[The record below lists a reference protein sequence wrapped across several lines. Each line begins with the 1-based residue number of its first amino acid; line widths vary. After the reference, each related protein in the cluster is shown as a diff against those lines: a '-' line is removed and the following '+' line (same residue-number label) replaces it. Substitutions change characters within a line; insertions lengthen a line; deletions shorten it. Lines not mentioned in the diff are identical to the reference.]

1 MKKFIQKKKNV
12 IKEDVVNK
20 ASNLKKATIIRIND
34 TQAIQAE
41 PNVIKQIQKVLLKN
55 PDASLDNV
63 IKAIGGDTGENFK
76 IVEVERPSRVF
87 SKVTLVDAK
96 TLRISDTQV
105 IKGPSFLIK
114 KVYDYLKENPTKVS
128 NPQFL
133 IQKFDEPVDVNVS
146 TFIEK
151 NNDVSVF
158 ADVPDDDEDFE
169 KPSAASKETIPRL
182 MLIDESIKD
191 EDIIDTEYIDF
202 VNSINLRHKY
212 DALGLLLEATTFK
225 NVVDAARIKRE
236 YIAKEIDVDFPRET
250 VQPGFVN
257 YDKRKPAFS
266 TKFNPFED
274 TITVTYEGK
283 TSKRA
288 PAEKLQSR
296 LGSKKTSIT
305 ARLFNVDDLV
315 SFELRDYMRSD
326 VYDRIRKVEIV
337 QDVQEQEIKGVKT
350 EIPLSYK
357 QFFLREYNKLV
368 KENPEKLSEDAI
380 GMSKLKRF
388 NDLKE
393 IYVREQEPEFKDAK
407 TESTD
412 RLGVIKRGIRDKF
425 KTSQGFRTNKRFIM
439 DEMVNIVVS
448 EFKELYP
455 STYAML
461 PFIYGSA
468 NFSSFMKTLGTGNR
482 ITSFEVNFKKHLQ
495 KNLDKLISKD
505 DSERLIM
512 DYNGGNFQIYGL
524 DLPIRNELAIFISN
538 NLDANYEEFFVY
550 KKVLMITQEQAT
562 TIKQAYNDYKAT
574 RFPDWVEGEV
584 VEKADTIDV
593 YLQQATEFESLVY
606 ENLDEK
612 TIFEYI
618 YAMSKYLQIWNTDTK
633 TIGPYAV
640 SIKRRID
647 EGMNIKD
654 LYDMDEKLIYPDF
667 YLNEELDEK
676 GFKEFLEMS
685 RWITANEILNN
696 WSYAKTYKHANNVW
710 YSKPASTNFKPSKFI
725 VSTLCGKPQDVVY
738 VLEKGKV
745 VCKNT
750 SAVVENIESYTK
762 NNATD
767 IKEILQVPLS
777 NKKSDK
783 DDEEGN
789 ADDKKPVKKA
799 TVKKIVKKFSLSKME
814 ADVLQNYIEYMNDE
828 SRQPFLEKV
837 MVSDRSYLDQFLD
850 MSMENVGNE
859 IFDEEIDYTTSRKQH
874 KDLYN
879 VVKNNDS
886 TGRML
891 IYKGVLRKLSK
902 LTKEQRTEIYEKYFD
917 TEIDQE
923 NLEMSRI
930 RVYEGFSGY
939 LGSLTQKKLEKFIDD
954 VFDKDVELKF

>member
-12 IKEDVVNK
+12 IKEEVVNK
-20 ASNLKKATIIRIND
+20 ASNLKKASIIRVND
-34 TQAIQAE
+34 TQAIQAA
-41 PNVIKQIQKVLLKN
+41 PNVIKQIQKVLIKN

-87 SKVTLVDAK
+87 SKVTLVDSK

-128 NPQFL
+128 NPQLL
-133 IQKFDEPVDVNVS
+133 IQKFDEPIDVNVS

-151 NNDVSVF
+151 NNNLSIF
-158 ADVPDDDEDFE
+158 EDVPDDEDEE
-169 KPSAASKETIPRL
+169 KVDKPTASFKEAVPRL

-191 EDIIDTEYIDF
+191 EDILDTEYIDF
-202 VNSINLRHKY
+202 VNTMNLRHKY

-225 NVVDAARIKRE
+225 NVVDAARIKRGQ
-236 YIAKEIDVDFPRET
+236 IAKEIDVDFPRET

-266 TKFNPFED
+266 TKFNPFDD
-274 TITVTYEGK
+274 TITVKYEGK

-288 PAEKLQSR
+288 PVEKLQSR
-296 LGSKKTSIT
+296 IGSKKSSIT
-305 ARLFNVDDLV
+305 ARLFNVDDVV

-326 VYDRIRKVEIV
+326 VYDRIRKVVIKD
-337 QDVQEQEIKGVKT
+337 DVQEEIIGEKRN
-350 EIPLSYK
+350 IPLSHK

-368 KENPEKLSEDAI
+368 KENPEKMTEDVI
-380 GMSKLKRF
+380 GIQKLKRF

-393 IYVREQEPEFKDAK
+393 IYIREEEPEFKDAK

-412 RLGVIKRGIRDKF
+412 RVNVIKRGIRDKF
-425 KTSQGFRTNKRFIM
+425 KASQGSRTDKKLIM
-439 DEMVNIVVS
+439 EEMINIVVS
-448 EFKELYP
+448 QFKELYP
-455 STYAML
+455 MTYAML
-461 PFIYGSA
+461 PFTYGSA
-468 NFSSFMKTLGTGNR
+468 NFSGFMKSLGTGNR

-495 KNLDKLISKD
+495 KNLDKLIHKD
-505 DSERLIM
+505 DSERLIL
-512 DYNGGNFQIYGL
+512 DYNGANFQVYGL
-524 DLPIRNELAIFISN
+524 DLPIREELSIFISN

-550 KKVLMITQEQAT
+550 KKVLFITQEQAT
-562 TIKQAYNDYKAT
+562 TIQQAYKDYKAST
-574 RFPDWVEGEV
+574 FPDWVEGEV
-584 VEKADTIDV
+584 VEKADTVDI

-750 SAVVENIESYTK
+750 STVVENIESYKK

-767 IKEILQVPLS
+767 IKEILQIPLS

-789 ADDKKPVKKA
+789 ADDKKPVKKE
-799 TVKKIVKKFSLSKME
+799 KKSSKK
-814 ADVLQNYIEYMNDE
+814 NIE
-828 SRQPFLEKV
+828 
-837 MVSDRSYLDQFLD
+837 
-850 MSMENVGNE
+850 
-859 IFDEEIDYTTSRKQH
+859 
-874 KDLYN
+874 
-879 VVKNNDS
+879 
-886 TGRML
+886 
-891 IYKGVLRKLSK
+891 
-902 LTKEQRTEIYEKYFD
+902 
-917 TEIDQE
+917 
-923 NLEMSRI
+923 
-930 RVYEGFSGY
+930 
-939 LGSLTQKKLEKFIDD
+939 
-954 VFDKDVELKF
+954 